1 MDIFRKML
9 SATYHHSYLS
19 YSCSVMV
26 VTTTLD
32 KKMRLHEMPHTILL
46 ARAVCKINL
55 G

>member
-1 MDIFRKML
+1 MT
-9 SATYHHSYLS
+9 SG
-19 YSCSVMV
+19 VV